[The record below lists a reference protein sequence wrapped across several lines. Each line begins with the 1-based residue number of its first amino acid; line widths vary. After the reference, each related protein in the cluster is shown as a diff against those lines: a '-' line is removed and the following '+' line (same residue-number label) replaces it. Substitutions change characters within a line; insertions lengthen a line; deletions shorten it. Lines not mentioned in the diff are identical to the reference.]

1 MICTQCGILRLAL
14 YICSAKGVCWAEDV
28 SHDTFERCIGANV
41 RVTSAQVQE
50 ELMWQPQSRQ
60 KVRLGPLAEES

>member
-1 MICTQCGILRLAL
+1 MICTQRQITL
-14 YICSAKGVCWAEDV
+14 YICSAEGVCWAGDV
-28 SHDTFERCIGANV
+28 SHDTFERCVGANV

-50 ELMWQPQSRQ
+50 ERMWQPQRRQ